1 MGARRGI
8 LGVVDRLLEGIV
20 ATVYGLTIVVMF
32 IQVVMRYVFNEP
44 FTWAEELSRYCFI
57 WIVYLGAAIASKR
70 AAHLKVDYL
79 APYMPPRLRSRIHII
94 FLLGSTAFL
103 LLIVVKGVELA
114 KNFFVAPSYTM
125 EWLPQGLV
133 YAVIPLG
140 ALLMIVNMWRAHLG
154 KQRQEALGP
163 PKIEESL

>member
-1 MGARRGI
+1 MGVKTRI
-8 LGVVDRLLEGIV
+8 LLVMDRLLEGAV
-20 ATVYGLTIVVMF
+20 AAIYATSIVVMF
-32 IQVVMRYVFNEP
+32 TQVVLRYVFNEP
-44 FTWAEELSRYCFI
+44 FTWAEELSRYCFV

-79 APYMPPRLRSRIHII
+79 APYMPPILRSRIYII
-94 FLLGSTAFL
+94 FLWGSTAFL
-103 LLIVVKGVELA
+103 LLIFVKGIELV
-114 KNFFVAPSYTM
+114 KNFLLAPSYTM

-154 KQRQEALGP
+154 KQRQQALGP

>member
-1 MGARRGI
+1 MDARRRVS
-8 LGVVDRLLEGIV
+8 GVLDRLLEGIV
-20 ATVYGLTIVVMF
+20 AAVYGLTIVVMF
-32 IQVVMRYVFNEP
+32 IQVVLRYVFNEP

-79 APYMPPRLRSRIHII
+79 APYMPPKLRSTIHNI
-94 FLLGSTAFL
+94 FLWGITAFL
-103 LLIVVKGVELA
+103 LLIFVKGIELA
-114 KNFFVAPSYTM
+114 KNFLLAPSYTM

-140 ALLMIVNMWRAHLG
+140 ALLMTVNMWRAHLR
-154 KQRQEALGP
+154 KERQEALGP